1 MDLSWQTE
9 NKPQTRPKGHGQVL
23 TLILTLAK

>member
-1 MDLSWQTE
+1 MDLSLQTE